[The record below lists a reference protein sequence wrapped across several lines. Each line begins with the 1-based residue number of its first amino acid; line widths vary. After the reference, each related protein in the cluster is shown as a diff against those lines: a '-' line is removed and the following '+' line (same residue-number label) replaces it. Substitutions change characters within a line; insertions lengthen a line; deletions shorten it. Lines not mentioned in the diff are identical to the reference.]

1 MTKNQLT
8 KQLKILYKELTLVD
22 NRLWKISQKLNI
34 PENTDLKNLLKQV
47 EQLIEIGESH
57 VNSSDNLV

>member
-1 MTKNQLT
+1 MTH
-8 KQLKILYKELTLVD
+8 KQLVRQLNLLYRDLVLVD
-22 NRLWKISQKLNI
+22 NRMYKISQKLDI

-57 VNSSDNLV
+57 VD

>member
-22 NRLWKISQKLNI
+22 NRLWKISQKLDI

-57 VNSSDNLV
+57 VD